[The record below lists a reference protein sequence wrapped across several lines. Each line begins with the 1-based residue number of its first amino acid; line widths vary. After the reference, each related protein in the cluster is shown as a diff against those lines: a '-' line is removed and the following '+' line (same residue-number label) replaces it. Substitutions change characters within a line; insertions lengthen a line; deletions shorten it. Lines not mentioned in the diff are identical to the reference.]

1 MAKTASAI
9 LKELSAKVRKVT
21 EVESKTFD
29 FLLDEIP
36 MRIIRRTLLGKDINN
51 STLKALSA
59 SYILY
64 REGKMSFRTSKY
76 GGVYPIFNTEKISM
90 AVGKTT
96 KRKNKKGE
104 GANTSIE
111 FVKHI
116 VGDKFKPPKLS
127 SDTKPAKS
135 NLTLTGE
142 MLSSIEG
149 TRNGNRFTF
158 SFGSNTFAND
168 KARWAK
174 EGGRPFF
181 GLSETDKKGLTTKIS
196 SIFRQILRDNFKG

>member
-1 MAKTASAI
+1 MAKTASDI
-9 LKELSAKVRKVT
+9 LRGLSAKVKNIT
-21 EVESKTFD
+21 KDEAKSFD

-51 STLKALSA
+51 NALKSLSA
-59 SYILY
+59 SYILA
-64 REGKMSFRTSKY
+64 RKGFLKGEASF
-76 GGVYPIFNTEKISM
+76 M
-90 AVGKTT
+90 ARVELT
-96 KRKNKKGE
+96 KRDMNKIVKGTFNKKTKL
-104 GANTSIE
+104 TSDGGKLKLIS
-111 FVKHI
+111 
-116 VGDKFKPPKLS
+116 FKAAGLPTLS

-149 TRNGNRFTF
+149 KRNGTLFTF
-158 SFGSNTFAND
+158 FFSNSFSND

-181 GLSETDKKGLTTKIS
+181 GLSESDKKGLTTKIS
-196 SIFRQILRDNFKG
+196 SIFRQILRNNFKG

>member
-1 MAKTASAI
+1 MAKTASDI
-9 LKELSAKVRKVT
+9 LKELSLKVRKVT

-51 STLKALSA
+51 NALKSLSA
-59 SYILY
+59 SYILA
-64 REGKMSFRTSKY
+64 RKGFLKGEASFMARVDLSKRDM
-76 GGVYPIFNTEKISM
+76 NKI
-90 AVGKTT
+90 VKGTF
-96 KRKNKKGE
+96 NKKTKL
-104 GANTSIE
+104 TSDGGKLKLIS
-111 FVKHI
+111 
-116 VGDKFKPPKLS
+116 FKASGLPTLS
-127 SDTKPAKS
+127 SDAKPAKS

-142 MLSSIEG
+142 MLSSIVG
-149 TRNGNRFTF
+149 KRSGNIFTF

>member
-1 MAKTASAI
+1 MAKTASDI
-9 LKELSAKVRKVT
+9 LKALSLKVKNITKDEAK
-21 EVESKTFD
+21 SFD

-51 STLKALSA
+51 NALKSLSA
-59 SYILY
+59 SYILA
-64 REGKMSFRTSKY
+64 RKGFLKGEASFMARVDLSKRD
-76 GGVYPIFNTEKISM
+76 INKI
-90 AVGKTT
+90 VKGTY
-96 KRKNKKGE
+96 NKKTKL
-104 GANTSIE
+104 TSDGGKLKLIS
-111 FVKHI
+111 
-116 VGDKFKPPKLS
+116 FKAAGLPKLS
-127 SDTKPAKS
+127 SDAKPARS

-142 MLSSIEG
+142 MLSSIVG
-149 TRNGNRFTF
+149 KRSGNIFTF

-181 GLSETDKKGLTTKIS
+181 GLSESDKKGLTTKIS